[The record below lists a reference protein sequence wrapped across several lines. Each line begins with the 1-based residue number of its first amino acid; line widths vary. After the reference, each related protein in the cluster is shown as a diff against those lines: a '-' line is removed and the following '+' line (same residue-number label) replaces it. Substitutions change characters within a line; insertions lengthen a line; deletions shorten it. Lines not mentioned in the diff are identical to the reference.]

1 MRALYDYRVRFQ
13 RPASQIALGRLI
25 DRDLTHAE
33 IISAAL
39 RWYAS
44 TSPNNHERIRA
55 LAASRDYDAAAGDET
70 ELRKAARKLRAALA
84 SRKRMVAD
92 LRTATLHEK

>member
-33 IISAAL
+33 TIAAAL

-44 TSPNNHERIRA
+44 TGTHNHKRIRTE
-55 LAASRDYDAAAGDET
+55 AAIRDYDAAAGDET
-70 ELRKAARKLRAALA
+70 ELRKIARKLRAALA
-84 SRKRMVAD
+84 SRKRTVAD
-92 LRTATLHEK
+92 LRTAELHET